1 MNNKKENTNSITIPD
16 EEHSIEIFRNIRW
29 SEGVYCPKCHSFHVE
44 KRGPQGRIHRY
55 QCKKCNNNFSDFTN
69 TIFHKSQVPLGTMT
83 YILFNMKNKN
93 TTTLSKETGLTR
105 QSIYRIKKLFNQ
117 QKQEK
122 TNQKETTNTPNKKQ
136 KKP

>member
-1 MNNKKENTNSITIPD
+1 MKNENEKTSNITIPD
-16 EEHSIEIFRNIRW
+16 EEHSIKIFRTIRW
-29 SEGVYCPKCHSFHVE
+29 PEGVYCPKCHSLHIE

-69 TIFHKSQVPLGTMT
+69 TIFHKSQAPLGKII
-83 YILFNMKNKN
+83 YILFNMENKN

-105 QSIYRIKKLFNQ
+105 QTIYRIKKIFNK

-122 TNQKETTNTPNKKQ
+122 TNKKKSQ
-136 KKP
+136 TH